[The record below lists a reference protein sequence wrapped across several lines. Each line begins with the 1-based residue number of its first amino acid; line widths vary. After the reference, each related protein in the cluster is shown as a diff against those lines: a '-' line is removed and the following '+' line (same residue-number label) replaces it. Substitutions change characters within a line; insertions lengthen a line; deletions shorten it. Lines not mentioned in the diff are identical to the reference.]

1 MSDHVG
7 NQKVGF
13 LMTWLILFSRVQH
26 LMANIALRRTK
37 TQMVNG
43 KPIVQLPKRDV
54 FIEHVKL
61 SEEEKTVY
69 EAMQNEG
76 KLIVSK

>member
-1 MSDHVG
+1 
-7 NQKVGF
+7 
-13 LMTWLILFSRVQH
+13 
-26 LMANIALRRTK
+26 MANIALRRTK